1 MRSSVFGN
9 QSLELKMKMPIA
21 LLFSLS
27 AALQPTPPD
36 IQPPRI
42 AEDATIV
49 IIGAASNIGRKF
61 IEDVHVMRPLS
72 KVQTHKHP
80 SSSPLTPPPLTPPPP
95 PHPTPTTHPNSL
107 HNPH

>member
-27 AALQPTPPD
+27 AALPPTPPD

-42 AEDATIV
+42 AEDALID
-49 IIGAASNIGRKF
+49 IIGAASNIGRKL
-61 IEDVHVMRPLS
+61 IEDVHMMRPLS
-72 KVQTHKHP
+72 KVCKHTHTHLLP
-80 SSSPLTPPPLTPPPP
+80 NLPTQLPPPP
-95 PHPTPTTHPNSL
+95 
-107 HNPH
+107 

>member
-27 AALQPTPPD
+27 AALPPTPSD

-42 AEDATIV
+42 AEDALID
-49 IIGAASNIGRKF
+49 IIGAASNLGRKL
-61 IEDVHVMRPLS
+61 IEDVHMMRPLS
-72 KVQTHKHP
+72 KVCKHTH
-80 SSSPLTPPPLTPPPP
+80 TPPPQS
-95 PHPTPTTHPNSL
+95 PHPTPTPTLTPYNL